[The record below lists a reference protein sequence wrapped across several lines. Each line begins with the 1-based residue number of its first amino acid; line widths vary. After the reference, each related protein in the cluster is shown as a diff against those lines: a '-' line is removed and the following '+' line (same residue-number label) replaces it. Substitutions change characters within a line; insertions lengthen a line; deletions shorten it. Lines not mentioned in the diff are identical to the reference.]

1 MTDAKHGSTG
11 DLFAHA
17 RADDPS
23 LTPLAERM
31 RPRSLDEVVGQ
42 AHVLGP
48 GRLLRRLVQGRR
60 LPSLIFWGPPG
71 VGKTTLARIIA
82 NEMDA
87 TFETL
92 SATASGVK
100 DVRRVVA
107 EARDHRNQFGRATIL
122 FIDEIHR
129 FNKSQQDALLPDV
142 EAGVC
147 TLIGATTENPSFEVN
162 AALLSRAR
170 VVALREIDVHA
181 LAELLARALA
191 DPQRGLGVHGVS
203 AEPRLLRALA
213 AASQGDA
220 RRALNT
226 LELAIDLLEPGQTE
240 LDPPTVA
247 AALGRKT
254 LRYDKAGDAHFDV
267 ASALIKSMRA
277 SDADAAVY
285 WLARMLEAG
294 EDPMFAARRV
304 VIFASEDVGN
314 ADPQALVV
322 AAAAAQATHLIGMP
336 EALYPLTQAVLYC
349 SLAPKS
355 NVTKASYAAARAE
368 VQGSGALPV
377 PLEVRNAVTS
387 LMKQAGYGEGYVY
400 PHDRPEGVPPRDQ
413 SYLPEPLRGPPGTRR
428 IAARG
433 LRGWEASAE
442 AALEARLRRA
452 NGEPEPEPE
461 D

>member
-1 MTDAKHGSTG
+1 
-11 DLFAHA
+11 
-17 RADDPS
+17 
-23 LTPLAERM
+23 M
-31 RPRSLDEVVGQ
+31 RPTTLDDVVGQ
-42 AHVLGP
+42 DHILGP
-48 GRLLRRLVQGRR
+48 GRLLRRLVASGR

-82 NEMDA
+82 SETDA
-87 TFETL
+87 AFEIL

-100 DVRRVVA
+100 DVRRVVG
-107 EARDHRNQFGRATIL
+107 EARDRRNMMGKSTIL

-147 TLIGATTENPSFEVN
+147 TLFGATTENPSFEVN

-170 VVALREIDVHA
+170 VVQLREIGVSA
-181 LAELLARALA
+181 LAAIMARALGDDA
-191 DPQRGLGVHGVS
+191 KGLGTRGVT
-203 AEPRLLRALA
+203 AEPKLLKALA
-213 AASQGDA
+213 AACQGDA

-226 LELAIDLLEPGQTE
+226 LELAVDLLDDGVHE

-254 LRYDKAGDAHFDV
+254 LRYDKAGDAHYDV

-294 EDPMFAARRV
+294 EDPMFVARRI
-304 VIFASEDVGN
+304 VIFAAEDVGN
-314 ADPQALVV
+314 ADPQALVL
-322 AAAAAQATHLIGMP
+322 ASAAAQATHLIGMP
-336 EALYPLTQAVLYC
+336 EAVLPLTQAALYC
-349 SLAPKS
+349 ALAPKS
-355 NVTKASYAAARAE
+355 NSALVSYRAARKE
-368 VQGSGALPV
+368 VQTSGALPV

-400 PHDRPEGVPPRDQ
+400 PHDLPHGVPPIEQ
-413 SYLPEPLRGPPGTRR
+413 SYLPEVLRP
-428 IAARG
+428 ARG
-433 LRGWEASAE
+433 EQDAGDSARKFASSNERGWEAAAE
-442 AALEARLRRA
+442 AALARRRRA
-452 NGEPEPEPE
+452 DAAE
-461 D
+461 DES